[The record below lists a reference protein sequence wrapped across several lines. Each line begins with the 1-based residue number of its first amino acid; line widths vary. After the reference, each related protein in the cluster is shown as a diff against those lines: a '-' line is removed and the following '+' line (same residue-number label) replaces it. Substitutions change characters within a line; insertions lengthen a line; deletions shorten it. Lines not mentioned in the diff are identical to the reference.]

1 MNLETKITDVDSLSQ
16 LVIDLDILSNP
27 FVLLSPQIN
36 TVKIEY
42 LFSEDIWAVNSHFFI
57 WNVFLFVSS

>member
-42 LFSEDIWAVNSHFFI
+42 LFSEDI
-57 WNVFLFVSS
+57 